1 MCFGLVK
8 QLSIGTYILSVVL
21 EPFVFQKVV
30 YIVTVRLICDNR
42 SNDSDYSVYIHK
54 SKVF

>member
-8 QLSIGTYILSVVL
+8 QLSVGTCILPVVL
-21 EPFVFQKVV
+21 EPSVFQKVV

-42 SNDSDYSVYIHK
+42 SDDPDHPVYSHK
-54 SKVF
+54 S

>member
-42 SNDSDYSVYIHK
+42 SNDADYSVYIHK